1 MGLPHQRDA
10 PPGTYDSGMT
20 DPDPTDSPWRQ
31 RSRRLVYENAWV
43 SVLHDEVDRPDGQPG
58 IYGVIH
64 FQNHAVAIVA
74 IDAADRVVLVG
85 QWRYTID
92 AYSWELPEG
101 GVPPDESPLVG
112 AQRELHEETGLSAG
126 QWREIA
132 RIAVS
137 NSVTDELGTIF
148 LATDL
153 SQGEAAPDATE
164 DLRLRWVAFD
174 EALAMIDA
182 GRITDLLTIAA
193 LERVGRLRR

>member
-1 MGLPHQRDA
+1 
-10 PPGTYDSGMT
+10 MT
-20 DPDPTDSPWRQ
+20 EADPTESPWRR

-74 IDAADRVVLVG
+74 IDDDDRVALVG

-92 AYSWELPEG
+92 GYSWELPEG
-101 GVPPDESPLVG
+101 GVPADETPLAG
-112 AQRELHEETGLSAG
+112 AQRELREETGLEAG
-126 QWREIA
+126 DWREVA

-148 LATDL
+148 LATAL
-153 SQGEAAPDATE
+153 HQGPPSPDGTE
-164 DLRLRWVAFD
+164 ELRVRWLDFK
-174 EALAMIDA
+174 EALAMIDD
-182 GRITDLLTIAA
+182 GRITDLLTIAG

>member
-1 MGLPHQRDA
+1 
-10 PPGTYDSGMT
+10 MT
-20 DPDPTDSPWRQ
+20 DADPTESPWRR
-31 RSRRLVYENAWV
+31 RSRSLVYENAWL

-74 IDAADRVVLVG
+74 IDAEDRVVLVG
-85 QWRYTID
+85 QWRYTLD
-92 AYSWELPEG
+92 GYSWELPEG
-101 GVPPDESPLVG
+101 GVPSDEAPLAG
-112 AQRELHEETGLSAG
+112 AQRELREETGLQAAT
-126 QWREIA
+126 WREVA

-153 SQGEAAPDATE
+153 VQGEAAPDGTE
-164 DLRLRWVAFD
+164 QLRRRWVAFD
-174 EALAMIDA
+174 EALAMIDD
-182 GRITDLLTIAA
+182 GRITDLMSIAG

>member
-1 MGLPHQRDA
+1 MIL
-10 PPGTYDSGMT
+10 
-20 DPDPTDSPWRQ
+20 PDPTESPWRR
-31 RSRRLVYENAWV
+31 RSRRLVYENPWV

-64 FQNHAVAIVA
+64 FANHAVAIVPV
-74 IDAADRVVLVG
+74 DDRDRVVLVG

-101 GVPPDESPLVG
+101 GVPPDETPLAG
-112 AQRELHEETGLSAG
+112 AQRELREETGLEARA
-126 QWREIA
+126 WRDLGRVAI
-132 RIAVS
+132 S
-137 NSVTDELGTIF
+137 NSVTDELGTIY

-153 SQGEAAPDATE
+153 SQGDPAPDATE

-174 EALAMIDA
+174 EALAMIDD

>member
-1 MGLPHQRDA
+1 
-10 PPGTYDSGMT
+10 MT
-20 DPDPTDSPWRQ
+20 QPDPTASPWRR
-31 RSRRLVYENAWV
+31 RSRRLVYENPWV
-43 SVLHDEVDRPDGQPG
+43 SVLHDEVDRPDGRPG

-74 IDAADRVVLVG
+74 IDDRNRVVLVG
-85 QWRYTID
+85 QWRYTLD

-101 GVPPDESPLVG
+101 GVPPAETPLAG
-112 AQRELHEETGLSAG
+112 AQRELREETGLGAAT
-126 QWREIA
+126 WRDVG

-148 LATDL
+148 LATGL
-153 SQGEAAPDATE
+153 SQGDPSPDATE
-164 DLRLRWVAFD
+164 DLRLRWVDFD
-174 EALAMIDA
+174 EALAMIDD

>member
-1 MGLPHQRDA
+1 
-10 PPGTYDSGMT
+10 MT
-20 DPDPTDSPWRQ
+20 EADPTESPWRR

-74 IDAADRVVLVG
+74 IDAQDRVALVG

-92 AYSWELPEG
+92 GYSWELPEG
-101 GVPPDESPLVG
+101 GVPPGEAPLTG
-112 AQRELHEETGLSAG
+112 AQRELREETGLRAAH
-126 QWREIA
+126 WREVA

-148 LATDL
+148 LATEL
-153 SQGEAAPDATE
+153 QQGDASPDDTE
-164 DLRLRWVAFD
+164 QLRVRWVAFED
-174 EALAMIDA
+174 ALAMIDD
-182 GRITDLLTIAA
+182 GRISDLLTIAA
-193 LERVGRLRR
+193 LERVGRLGR

>member
-1 MGLPHQRDA
+1 
-10 PPGTYDSGMT
+10 MT
-20 DPDPTDSPWRQ
+20 EADPTESPWRR

-43 SVLHDEVDRPDGQPG
+43 SVLHDEVDQPDGQPG

-74 IDAADRVVLVG
+74 VDAQDRVALVG

-101 GVPPDESPLVG
+101 GVPPGESPLAG
-112 AQRELHEETGLSAG
+112 AQRELREETGLQADR
-126 QWREIA
+126 WEEIA

-137 NSVTDELGTIF
+137 NSVTDELGSIF
-148 LATDL
+148 LATEL
-153 SQGEAAPDATE
+153 LQGEASPDGTE
-164 DLRLRWVAFD
+164 DLRLRWVDFD
-174 EALAMIDA
+174 AALALIDD
-182 GRITDLLTIAA
+182 GRITDLLTVAA

>member
-1 MGLPHQRDA
+1 VNK
-10 PPGTYDSGMT
+10 
-20 DPDPTDSPWRQ
+20 PDPIESPWRQ

-74 IDAADRVVLVG
+74 IDDRERVVLVG

-101 GVPPDESPLVG
+101 GVPPGEAPLAG
-112 AQRELHEETGLSAG
+112 AQRELREETGLQA
-126 QWREIA
+126 REWQEVA

-153 SQGEAAPDATE
+153 REGEAAPDGTE
-164 DLRLRWVAFD
+164 DLRLRWVDFN
-174 EALAMIDA
+174 EALTMIDDSQ
-182 GRITDLLTIAA
+182 ITDLLTIAA